1 MPRGRVSVRSQ
12 CASMSSKKT
21 PYVSRGGIKLAAA
34 LDAFHVDPAGR
45 VCADLGCHVGGFVD
59 CLLQR
64 GAARVYAVD
73 AGYGVLDWRL
83 RKDPRVVVM
92 ERTNALHCRL
102 PEPVDLVTIDVG
114 WTRQRHIVPAAGG
127 LLRPAGLMISL
138 IKPHYEAGLRRL
150 RRGILPDSAAEAVLA
165 ETLEALA
172 ESGYEVRGCIESP
185 VRGHS
190 GNREYLALIAP
201 PPAES
206 PPSTVAPCGGPTGH
220 PHGSS

>member
-1 MPRGRVSVRSQ
+1 
-12 CASMSSKKT
+12 MSSKKT

-45 VCADLGCHVGGFVD
+45 VCADLGCNVGGFVD

-64 GAARVYAVD
+64 GAVRVYAVD
-73 AGYGVLDWRL
+73 TGYGVLDWRL

-92 ERTNALHCRL
+92 ERTNALRCRL

-114 WTRQRHIVPAAGG
+114 WTRQQHIVPAAAR

-138 IKPHYEAGLRRL
+138 IKPHYEAGPRRL
-150 RRGILPDSAAEAVLA
+150 RRGVLPDPAVEAVLA
-165 ETLEALA
+165 ETLETLA

-185 VRGHS
+185 LRGQS

-201 PPAES
+201 RPPGGPPGTVPPA
-206 PPSTVAPCGGPTGH
+206 
-220 PHGSS
+220 